1 MLQSSLI
8 LKKMVF
14 LKRPSKTGKQKHV
27 FLVADRSTHIVPP
40 SEANRARAP
49 SPPSL
54 VGTIDWMAVAIPS
67 IHAFGHNF
75 LDLGLASSV

>member
-1 MLQSSLI
+1 
-8 LKKMVF
+8 MVF
-14 LKRPSKTGKQKHV
+14 LKGPSKTGKQKHI

-40 SEANRARAP
+40 SEANNRARAP

-54 VGTIDWMAVAIPS
+54 VGAIDWMAVAIQS
-67 IHAFGHNF
+67 IHAFGHNL